1 MTRFI
6 ELIAV
11 KYQMRNN
18 HVIVNY
24 CADLILFLLNPLSD
38 PNIYI

>member
-11 KYQMRNN
+11 KYQMSNN

-24 CADLILFLLNPLSD
+24 CADLIFLLYPLLD
-38 PNIYI
+38 PYIYI